1 LRLVVILLALGLA
14 TVLPAAEPESED
26 TFERHYDSFQVKV
39 SDPYVEVHTGPGR
52 GYPVFHVVERDA
64 PLTILYMRAGWLKVT
79 TARGRVGWVPRT
91 ALAATLDGTGESPEM
106 ENLGHEVFQG
116 GHWHASVLVGELDG
130 ATSLG
135 VALGYRF
142 TENLTGE
149 VMYSQATGAFSNN
162 TLIDLNLQHQLFPQW
177 RLSPYVA
184 LGTGGAI
191 IEPRATLVQPEN
203 RKENYA
209 FGGLGLNLYLARGF
223 VMRGEYRSYV
233 LFTEEND
240 NRNLEEWKLG
250 FSVLF

>member
-1 LRLVVILLALGLA
+1 MRLVVILLACW
-14 TVLPAAEPESED
+14 LPPLLLAAEPESD
-26 TFERHYDSFQVKV
+26 DAFEREYDAVQVKV

-64 PLTILYMRAGWLKVT
+64 PLTILYIRAGWLKVET
-79 TARGRVGWVPRT
+79 VRGKSGWVPRT
-91 ALAATLDGTGESPEM
+91 ALAATLDGTGETPELDA
-106 ENLGHEVFQG
+106 LGHEAFQE

-149 VMYSQATGAFSNN
+149 LMYSQASGDFSNN
-162 TLIDLNLQHQLFPQW
+162 NLFDVNVQHQLFPQW
-177 RLSPYVA
+177 RVSPYVA
-184 LGTGGAI
+184 LGTGRAR

-203 RKENYA
+203 REENYA
-209 FGGLGLNLYLARGF
+209 FGGIGLNVYLARGF